1 MTFSRRRLEFL
12 RALREIT
19 ASSGAPVHYA
29 EVASRLG
36 VSKWTG
42 YDMMQELL
50 SDGLVR
56 ASYSTASSG
65 FRGRSQVLFEPTQ
78 EGLELLQLD
87 AGAGVDGT
95 VGTSARADSADVQG
109 EWGETSESLLRRA
122 RAALESKSDLKS
134 ILAGFRDASP
144 LSFCAALLAVLVVES
159 RRSGLS
165 LLTAEAVLEAGAE
178 PGVALAVLVGVL
190 AGELLVRGAFKAIQ
204 DGDRQI
210 KRFVEETARMEDH
223 AKGLLADFAR
233 SVISLGSKA

>member
-1 MTFSRRRLEFL
+1 
-12 RALREIT
+12 
-19 ASSGAPVHYA
+19 
-29 EVASRLG
+29 VASRLG

-178 PGVALAVLVGVL
+178 ALSRPFRTETGRSSASSRRRPGW
-190 AGELLVRGAFKAIQ
+190 RTMPKAFWP
-204 DGDRQI
+204 
-210 KRFVEETARMEDH
+210 
-223 AKGLLADFAR
+223 
-233 SVISLGSKA
+233 ISPVQS